1 MPTEI
6 RSVHQDSLEIDPLRS
21 EFFSSIAE
29 SRFLTHHLAGMQA
42 QLRVTLIFCSIF
54 YLAFSVTDIAVLGY
68 GREALVLFLGRM
80 TVAMTAAACTLLIY
94 RQRHSVPISRLAATA
109 VEIVGMSTFMLVVI
123 YRPGEMPWHAM
134 SMAIMLMVVYIFI
147 PNRLVYSVAI
157 ALCATAVFVFLVF
170 TLGHLE
176 PSAMLTM
183 SMLLLLANT
192 FGFVAARRY
201 HRLWR
206 EEFRAQKNLKD
217 ISMHDHLTGCFNRR
231 YLHERLLDSE
241 ISRARRYGQCL
252 TVVMCDLDHFKV
264 VNDNYGHHGGDA
276 VLRSFS
282 HLLNKMTR
290 QNIDS
295 VVRYGGE
302 EFLLVLP
309 ETGLHDGASLAE
321 RLRVAFAATDTVF
334 ETNSNIN
341 TTASF
346 GVATIDFAR
355 DSEAIKLEGL
365 IAAADSLLYAAK
377 SGGRNQVKSMQLS

>member
-1 MPTEI
+1 MA
-6 RSVHQDSLEIDPLRS
+6 IDPRRS

-29 SRFLTHHLAGMQA
+29 SRFLTHHLAGTQA
-42 QLRVTLIFCSIF
+42 QLRVTLIFCSFF
-54 YLAFSVTDIAVLGY
+54 YLAFSLTDIAVLGY
-68 GREALVLFLGRM
+68 GHEALVLLFGRM
-80 TVAMTAAACTLLIY
+80 TVAITAAACTLLIY

-157 ALCATAVFVFLVF
+157 ALCATAVFIFLVF
-170 TLGHLE
+170 TVGHLE

-206 EEFRAQKNLKD
+206 EEFRAQKDLQD

-302 EFLLVLP
+302 EFLLILP
-309 ETGLHDGASLAE
+309 ETGLHDGALLAE
-321 RLRVAFAATDTVF
+321 RLRVAFAAADTVV
-334 ETNSNIN
+334 EGNSKIN

-355 DSEAIKLEGL
+355 ASEAIKLDGL
-365 IAAADSLLYAAK
+365 IAAADSLLYSAK